1 MRAIR
6 SVLAPLL
13 GVLVIAGEVP
23 AVHAD
28 TIVVYGASG
37 KIGGVIVS
45 EALSRGHT
53 VIGVSRNAAKLKVD
67 NKKFKAV
74 TGDVTD
80 FDSFKKLTQ
89 GADAV
94 IISVSGGGD
103 DKDPKNTTT
112 AKAARVAVQAF
123 SGASK
128 SPEVIQIGGAT
139 TMAGTREAMEA
150 SMPPFAKPGTPVYTM
165 MFGHLEA
172 LQTYQASKIR
182 WSVLTPPMDIAGMGM
197 GDKPIVLNRTGK
209 YRTSTTAAVKDANG
223 KSSVNIADLA
233 VAAVDEA
240 EKHQFLGQRFT
251 VGY

>member
-1 MRAIR
+1 MRVFKSA
-6 SVLAPLL
+6 VTLLL
-13 GVLVIAGEVP
+13 GAMAFAGGMQ

-37 KIGGVIVS
+37 KIGGVIVD
-45 EALSRGHT
+45 EALGRGHT
-53 VIGVSRNAAKLKVD
+53 VIGVARDTSKLKKD
-67 NKKFKAV
+67 NKNFKAV
-74 TGDVTD
+74 EGDVTEL
-80 FDSFKKLTQ
+80 DSFKKVTQ

-94 IISVSGGGD
+94 IISVSGGGE
-103 DKDPKNTTT
+103 DKDPKSTTT

-123 SGASK
+123 TGASK

-139 TMAGTREAMEA
+139 TLAGTREAMEA
-150 SMPPFAKPGTPVYTM
+150 SMPPFAKPGTPIYAM

-182 WSVLTPPMDIAGMGM
+182 WSVLTPPMDIAGFGM
-197 GDKPIVLNRTGK
+197 GDKPIEPNRTGK

-240 EKHQFLGQRFT
+240 EKHRFVGQRFT

>member
-1 MRAIR
+1 MRIFK
-6 SVLAPLL
+6 SVIAPLL
-13 GVLVIAGEVP
+13 GAVAFTGGMQ

-37 KIGGVIVS
+37 KIGGVIVN

-53 VIGVSRNAAKLKVD
+53 VIGVSRDPSKLKTD
-67 NKKFKAV
+67 NKRFKAV
-74 TGDVTD
+74 EGDVTEL
-80 FDSFKKLTQ
+80 DSFKKVTQ

-94 IISVSGGGD
+94 IISVSGGD
-103 DKDPKNTTT
+103 DKDPKNTTM

-123 SGASK
+123 TGASK

-150 SMPPFAKPGTPVYTM
+150 TLPPFAKPGTPLYTM
-165 MFGHLEA
+165 VFGHLEA

-182 WSVLTPPMDIAGMGM
+182 WSVLTPPMDIEGMSR
-197 GDKPIVLNRTGK
+197 DNKPNDLKRTGQ
-209 YRTSTTAAVKDANG
+209 YRTSTSAAVKDANG

-240 EKHQFLGQRFT
+240 EKHRFVGQRFT